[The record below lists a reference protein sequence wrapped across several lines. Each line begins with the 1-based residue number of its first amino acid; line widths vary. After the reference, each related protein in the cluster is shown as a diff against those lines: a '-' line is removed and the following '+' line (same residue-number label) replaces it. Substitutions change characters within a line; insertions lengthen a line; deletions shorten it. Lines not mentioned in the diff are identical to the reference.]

1 VSERACIVVRIT
13 RHPLDVEREA
23 FLRAVFGHDLMV
35 VTSDIPYGTD
45 PVESVRSLI
54 VSVETDLGGKVVA
67 IEAQAPFPVLVK
79 LVERRRDMMGVA
91 LIRAQFERDR
101 DGRAIGCGKDES
113 GRDLLKFA
121 YYEELERI
129 ELQTRRLGP
138 TETVA

>member
-1 VSERACIVVRIT
+1 VTIVIRIT

-23 FLRAVFGHDLMV
+23 FLRSVFGHDLMV

-54 VSVETDLGGKVVA
+54 GGVEADIGGKVVA
-67 IEAQAPFPVLVK
+67 IEAQAPFTVLVK
-79 LVERRRDMMGVA
+79 LVERRRDMGVA

-101 DGRAIGCGKDES
+101 DGRAIVYGKDES
-113 GRDLLKFA
+113 GRDLLKFSH
-121 YYEELERI
+121 YEELERI

-138 TETVA
+138 TETVTR

>member
-1 VSERACIVVRIT
+1 MSAIVIRIT

-23 FLRAVFGHDLMV
+23 FLRSVFGHDLMV

-54 VSVETDLGGKVVA
+54 GGVEADIGGKVVA
-67 IEAQAPFPVLVK
+67 IEAQAPFTVLVK
-79 LVERRRDMMGVA
+79 LVERRRDMGVA

-101 DGRAIGCGKDES
+101 DGRAIVCGKDES
-113 GRDLLKFA
+113 GRDLLKFSH
-121 YYEELERI
+121 YEELERI

-138 TETVA
+138 TETVTR

>member
-1 VSERACIVVRIT
+1 MSAIVIRIT

-45 PVESVRSLI
+45 PVESVRALI
-54 VSVETDLGGKVVA
+54 VSVETELGGKVVA
-67 IEAQAPFPVLVK
+67 IEAQAPFTVLVK
-79 LVERRRDMMGVA
+79 LVERRRDMGVA
-91 LIRAQFERDR
+91 LIRAQFERDES
-101 DGRAIGCGKDES
+101 GRAISYGKDES